1 MARLSDTELKQL
13 KQNTSLLR
21 LAESQGHDLKKEG
34 NDYVMQCPF
43 HDEQTASMKITS
55 ANNLFHCF
63 GCGEG
68 GSVIDWVMK
77 TQGVSFRHAVELLK
91 NDSALAAEPVTAK
104 HATVRKLASP
114 LTEDADSQTALNQV
128 IGFYH
133 ETLKQNSEAQDYLRQ
148 RGLDDVELIDHF
160 KLGFANRSLG
170 LHLPQKNRK
179 AGAALRGLLQE
190 VGIVR
195 ESGHEHFNGSLVIPV
210 INNNQNY

>member
-1 MARLSDTELKQL
+1 MARLPDTELEQL
-13 KQNTSLLR
+13 KHNTSLLR
-21 LAESQGHDLKKEG
+21 LAESQGHHLKKEG

-43 HDEQTASMKITS
+43 HDEQTASMKITP

-91 NDSALAAEPVTAK
+91 SDSSLAAEPVTAK

-114 LTEDADSQTALNQV
+114 LAEDADSQTALNQV

-133 ETLKQNSEAQDYLRQ
+133 ETLKTKLR
-148 RGLDDVELIDHF
+148 GTGV
-160 KLGFANRSLG
+160 
-170 LHLPQKNRK
+170 PQKPR
-179 AGAALRGLLQE
+179 LR
-190 VGIVR
+190 
-195 ESGHEHFNGSLVIPV
+195 
-210 INNNQNY
+210 